1 MNNLNNFSGKLLS
14 AFLALVDTG
23 QFKIAA
29 ERCNVSQSAFS
40 QMISRLE
47 EQTGTKLFDRDTRHV
62 SLTHAGRL
70 LVPIALTVASDI
82 QAMYDELH
90 DYAEKRMGKVSIA
103 ALPSLSA
110 DWLPKIMADFRQLYP
125 GIKLQLHDTAA
136 EPNLE
141 LIRKGA
147 VDFAINAVPF
157 GSEEFDTEFLFNESY
172 YFICR
177 SDHEFA
183 QRKSLFLK
191 ELKGC
196 RYIHTLRS
204 GSLWRWIEPHVQ
216 NIEFNDTGFEVQQLS
231 TLAGLIANG
240 MGESLAPGFGLFQF
254 RRLGLK
260 AVLVRDRELLRP
272 LFMVKRRG
280 QTLSVAARSLLAMIA
295 ANPPEHVLPA
305 LKSKKHSKPPGRTKS

>member
-1 MNNLNNFSGKLLS
+1 MKHLNNFSGKLLS

-47 EQTGTKLFDRDTRHV
+47 EQTGVKLFDRDTRRV
-62 SLTHAGRL
+62 SLTPEGRL
-70 LVPIALTVASDI
+70 LIPIARTVANDI
-82 QAMYDELH
+82 QAMYDELLDH
-90 DYAEKRMGKVSIA
+90 AEQRTGKVSIA

-110 DWLPKIMADFRQLYP
+110 DYP
-125 GIKLQLHDTAA
+125 GIKLQLHDTVA

-147 VDFAINAVPF
+147 VDFSINAVPF
-157 GSEEFDTEFLFNESY
+157 GSEEFDAEFLFNEPY

-177 SDHEFA
+177 ADHAFA
-183 QRKSLFLK
+183 ERKSILLK
-191 ELKGC
+191 DLRGC
-196 RYIHTLRS
+196 RYIHTLRT

-216 NIEFNDTGFEVQQLS
+216 DIEFNDTGLEVQQLS

-240 MGESLAPGFGLFQF
+240 MGESLVPGFGLFQF
-254 RRLGLK
+254 HRLGLK

-295 ANPPEHVLPA
+295 ANPPQHVLPA
-305 LKSKKHSKPPGRTKS
+305 LANKRPSKQLEKPKN

>member
-1 MNNLNNFSGKLLS
+1 MNHLNNFSGKLLS

-40 QMISRLE
+40 QMIARLE
-47 EQTGTKLFDRDTRHV
+47 EQTGVRLFDRDTRQV
-62 SLTHAGRL
+62 SLTPEGRL
-70 LVPIALTVASDI
+70 LVPIARTVAGDI
-82 QAMYDELH
+82 QAMYDELLDH
-90 DYAEKRMGKVSIA
+90 AEKRTGKVSIA

-110 DWLPKIMADFRQLYP
+110 DWLPKILADFSKLYP
-125 GIKLQLHDTAA
+125 GIKLQLHDTVA

-157 GSEEFDTEFLFNESY
+157 SSEEFDSEFLFNEPY

-177 SDHEFA
+177 PDHVYA
-183 QRKSLFLK
+183 GRKSISLK
-191 ELKGC
+191 DLKGC
-196 RYIHTLRS
+196 RYIHTLRT
-204 GSLWRWIEPHVQ
+204 GSLWRWIEPHVKD
-216 NIEFNDTGFEVQQLS
+216 IEFKDTGFEVQQLS

-240 MGESLAPGFGLFQF
+240 VGESLVPGFGLFQF
-254 RRLGLK
+254 HRLGLE

-280 QTLSVAARSLLAMIA
+280 QTLSVAARSLLAIIS
-295 ANPPEHVLPA
+295 ANPPQHVVPA
-305 LKSKKHSKPPGRTKS
+305 LKAKRRSVA

>member
-1 MNNLNNFSGKLLS
+1 MNHLNNFSGKLLS

-47 EQTGTKLFDRDTRHV
+47 EQIGTKLFDRDTRHV
-62 SLTHAGRL
+62 SLTQEGRL
-70 LVPIALTVASDI
+70 LVPIARTVASDI

-90 DYAEKRMGKVSIA
+90 DYAEKRIGKVSIA

-110 DWLPKIMADFRQLYP
+110 DWLPKIVADFRRLYP
-125 GIKLQLHDTAA
+125 GIKLQLHDTVA

-141 LIRKGA
+141 LIRKGV
-147 VDFAINAVPF
+147 VDFAINAVPY
-157 GSEEFDTEFLFNESY
+157 GSEEFDTEFLFDEPY

-177 SDHEFA
+177 ADHEFA
-183 QRKSLFLK
+183 IRKSISLK

-196 RYIHTLRS
+196 RYIHTLRT

-240 MGESLAPGFGLFQF
+240 MGESLVPGFGLFQF
-254 RRLGLK
+254 HRLGLK
-260 AVLVRDRELLRP
+260 AVLVNDRELLRP

-295 ANPPEHVLPA
+295 ANPPQHVLPA
-305 LKSKKHSKPPGRTKS
+305 LKSKKS